1 MNTEQIKKLIYEE
14 NRDKFDRF
22 FSLLTKYNEKFN
34 LTAIKEEKEV
44 FEKHFLDSAAG
55 IFLLPKGAKCIEIGS
70 GGGFPSMVL
79 KLLRDDLTFTLVE
92 SVGKKCEFLR
102 VIVDNFSLQGVDILN
117 TRAETLAKEE
127 KHREKYDV
135 AVARA
140 VARMNTLS
148 EYLLPFVKVGGMM
161 VAYKGEREEID
172 EAQNAIQTL
181 GGALREVI
189 PYRVEG
195 ADNHCLVVV
204 DKIKR
209 TPPLYPRGN
218 GKERSKPL

>member
-161 VAYKGEREEID
+161 VTYKGEREEID

>member
-44 FEKHFLDSAAG
+44 FEKHFLDSATG

-127 KHREKYDV
+127 NHREKYDV

-172 EAQNAIQTL
+172 EAQNAIKTL